1 MPCGAGTKGF
11 CLQHKEG
18 SRSLMDFYSKLLTLG
33 TDAAKYSPEVL
44 AANQQALLPVTT
56 PTGYPSQ

>member
-1 MPCGAGTKGF
+1 
-11 CLQHKEG
+11 
-18 SRSLMDFYSKLLTLG
+18 MDFYSKLLTLG